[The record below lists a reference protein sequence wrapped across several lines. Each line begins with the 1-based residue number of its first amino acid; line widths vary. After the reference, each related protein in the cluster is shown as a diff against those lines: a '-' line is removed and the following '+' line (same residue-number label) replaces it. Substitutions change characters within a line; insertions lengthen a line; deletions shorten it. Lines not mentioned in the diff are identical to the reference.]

1 MAKLVDRQA
10 NPPLRGAHRIA
21 TPASQRSPVQA
32 ARPAPNRLSADHGPA
47 TPPPSATLHPPAPAS
62 VPAPPAVPR
71 TLTTMPRELVGTIA
85 SELRARDVGALEDA
99 LRAPDMHE
107 LLWAHIARPV
117 LEVLAPLLPPPP
129 TDFRALLDRGLLSA
143 ELAALEPSQRHY
155 LALLLEPVAN
165 ETLLYRQ
172 LVPFNHAVQQVAV
185 LTNRIVSQLLS
196 AFSAPPQATNTS
208 ALVET
213 IRHLR
218 ANSTLLRWRTEY
230 AGIEPISF
238 SLAQHAVDYA
248 TSLAASAES
257 ILLVTQNQNADD
269 RELAT
274 VRLQR
279 V

>member
-1 MAKLVDRQA
+1 
-10 NPPLRGAHRIA
+10 
-21 TPASQRSPVQA
+21 
-32 ARPAPNRLSADHGPA
+32 
-47 TPPPSATLHPPAPAS
+47 
-62 VPAPPAVPR
+62 
-71 TLTTMPRELVGTIA
+71 MPRELVGTIA

-129 TDFRALLDRGLLSA
+129 TDFRALLDRGLLPA

-155 LALLLEPVAN
+155 LALFLEPLAN

-172 LVPFNHAVQQVAV
+172 LVPFNHTVQQLAV

-196 AFSAPPQATNTS
+196 AVSAPPQATNTS

-213 IRHLR
+213 IRQLR
-218 ANSTLLRWRTEY
+218 ANATLLRERTEDI
-230 AGIEPISF
+230 GLVPISLSF
-238 SLAQHAVDYA
+238 AQQAVDYA

-257 ILLVTQNQNADD
+257 ILLVAQTQNTDD
-269 RELAT
+269 RELAI
-274 VRLQR
+274 VRLQKVIQTQQDVLR
-279 V
+279 MVATTLRWS